1 MTDNDIATGSTE
13 NPNVSLK
20 QVGDTI
26 KAALV
31 DFKGYLDASIS
42 SIRQETDREYRDTKE
57 KVLQLQREKELD
69 FKFKG
74 NRLQFEFNTT
84 ILEKLEYAD
93 KEIATGIGNDRPKEI
108 VQQAIKKLKRRN
120 KLIRLA
126 DKSEAG

>member
-74 NRLQFEFNTT
+74 NRLQFEFNT
-84 ILEKLEYAD
+84 IHS
-93 KEIATGIGNDRPKEI
+93 
-108 VQQAIKKLKRRN
+108 VQQDIKKLKRRN